1 MIFNNTNNTAANE
14 KAICTG
20 TIPIVVAI
28 IDIVNITNGRY
39 CFFSYYYLHP
49 SRLPPFQQEVD
60 NVI

>member
-39 CFFSYYYLHP
+39 CFFLTITYIHP
-49 SRLPPFQQEVD
+49 DSPPFSKR
-60 NVI
+60 